1 MKKMCKFVADCVAKR
16 RSRGP
21 SQYKDLFYYLAHED
35 EPDYK
40 LDLALLQED
49 AKVTIVAGSD
59 TTSTTLANLF
69 FYLMTNQEVFSSLR
83 AELDQA
89 FPPGE
94 GDPFDFSQLAE
105 LPYLNAVMSVLSHH
119 ISVMSEGLSILSND
133 YL

>member
-1 MKKMCKFVADCVAKR
+1 
-16 RSRGP
+16 
-21 SQYKDLFYYLAHED
+21 
-35 EPDYK
+35 
-40 LDLALLQED
+40 
-49 AKVTIVAGSD
+49 
-59 TTSTTLANLF
+59 
-69 FYLMTNQEVFSSLR
+69 MTNQEVFSSLR

>member
-21 SQYKDLFYYLAHED
+21 GQYKDLFYYLAHED

-69 FYLMTNQEVFSSLR
+69 FYLITNQEVFSSLR

-89 FPPGE
+89 FPPEE
-94 GDPFDFSQLAE
+94 GDLFDFSQLAE
-105 LPYLNAVMSVLSHH
+105 LPYLNAVMSVLFHH
-119 ISVMSEGLSILSND
+119 ISVMSGGLSILSND